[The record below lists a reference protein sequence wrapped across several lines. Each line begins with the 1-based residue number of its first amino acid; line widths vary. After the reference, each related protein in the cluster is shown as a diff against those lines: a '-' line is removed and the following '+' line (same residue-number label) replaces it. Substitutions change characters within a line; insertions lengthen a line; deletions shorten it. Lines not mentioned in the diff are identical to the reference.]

1 MAQKDAAA
9 PAPRPAVQVAAVPGV
24 PREPAGASV
33 EEEKEEE
40 QQQLCQAFSA
50 ALLSVEDVD
59 KQDGEQPQLCSEY
72 VKEIY
77 SYLRELEVM

>member
-9 PAPRPAVQVAAVPGV
+9 PAPRPVVQVAAVSGV
-24 PREPAGASV
+24 PQERARVSV

-40 QQQLCQAFSA
+40 QQLCQAFSA

-59 KQDGEQPQLCSEY
+59 EHDGEQPQLCSEY

-77 SYLRELEVM
+77 SYLHELEVM